1 MNNTEIIIAPGINDT
16 HLSSPPTFEE
26 KLNIFQARMRGWK
39 LNIVDQMI
47 NGYQDDEGHTV
58 ACIPEAAYAAL
69 DIMFTYFEPMGKYLE
84 GYTGTGKSGDFFK
97 KGVHSVFPNLTSD
110 SDASAVK
117 FVEDTL
123 WKAVRCG
130 IYHSGMT
137 QGSVAIT
144 GEVDHPIVIPSDKK
158 LLIINPHIL
167 VKALTEHL
175 GAYVQ
180 QVRADGATS
189 PIGQAFEA
197 RWNHDNQ

>member
-1 MNNTEIIIAPGINDT
+1 MKNTEIIVAPGIKDT
-16 HLSSPPTFEE
+16 QLSRPPTFEE
-26 KLNIFQARMRGWK
+26 KLNVFHARMRGWK
-39 LNIVDQMI
+39 LIIADQMI
-47 NGYQDDEGHTV
+47 NGYQTNTGDTV
-58 ACIPEAAYAAL
+58 SSIPEAGYAAL
-69 DIMFTYFEPMGKYLE
+69 DIMFTYFEPIGKYIE
-84 GYTGTGKSGDFFK
+84 GYTGTGDSGKFFK
-97 KGVHSVFPNLTSD
+97 KGVHSVFPDLTSH

-144 GEVDHPIVIPSDKK
+144 GEVDQPIVVPSDKK

-167 VKALTEHL
+167 VKALTDHL
-175 GAYVQ
+175 DAYVQ
-180 QVRADGATS
+180 QVRVDGAIS
-189 PIGQAFEA
+189 PLGQAFEA